1 MTTIDIMDFELT
13 LKNFITKSELP
24 WRVKQLALNEI
35 CREVDALTTA
45 EALEQAKERDS
56 KRQTIG
62 GESNAEST

>member
-1 MTTIDIMDFELT
+1 MTTIEIMDFELT

-35 CREVDALTTA
+35 CREVDALTTS

-56 KRQTIG
+56 KEKQ
-62 GESNAEST
+62 